1 MRLEENFKY
10 YYHIYRVDK
19 NYHQML
25 KFLKFQKINVK
36 IKRTGQLGST
46 LYIDWKN
53 YSCANN
59 NYYYLKMN
67 CILHNY

>member
-46 LYIDWKN
+46 FTSTGKITVVQ
-53 YSCANN
+53 
-59 NYYYLKMN
+59 
-67 CILHNY
+67 IIIIII